1 MRGKDLQ
8 QSGIFSYVS
17 PEERVPQEHPSRPVR
32 RMADQTLKGL
42 AARVDTL
49 YAKTG
54 RLSLAPEKPP
64 RALLPQ
70 VLCSIRSEWM
80 PMEQFDYSLLFRWF
94 MGVITAAPW
103 AVIIWGLWQL
113 MGPLR

>member
-17 PEERVPQEHPSRPVR
+17 PEERVPQEHPLRPVR
-32 RMADQTLKGL
+32 RLADQALKGL
-42 AARVDTL
+42 AAQFDAL

-80 PMEQFDYSLLFRWF
+80 PMEQLDCSLLFRWF
-94 MGVITAAPW
+94 VGVITAAAR
-103 AVIIWGLWQL
+103 AVIIWGLWQRI
-113 MGPLR
+113 GPLR